1 MGGISKSFSLLLIV
15 ILAASSL
22 IMAKPAFA
30 QTLTPSVPTF
40 SLKFIQA
47 SYIVTTTD
55 PYTGVNVTQQVDNNT
70 IDVIIKNQPFTA
82 YYDAS
87 SNSTISVYY
96 NVQVKG
102 HYAENW
108 TDVYTSDNYPT
119 QSNSSDYTVLSL
131 PSNYPASGQVDF
143 QVQAIIGNVTQVFI
157 PNYLPVPP
165 QFRFYEPSSGS
176 YESVWIAEATS
187 DWSNTQ
193 TVTISAASASPSPTP
208 TVPEFPTWTIL
219 PLFAVAILLS
229 TVIIRRRIPQKKIAS

>member
-1 MGGISKSFSLLLIV
+1 MGSISKSFPLLLIV
-15 ILAASSL
+15 LLAVSSL
-22 IMAKPAFA
+22 IMATPAFA

-47 SYIVTTTD
+47 SYIVTTTN

-70 IDVIIKNQPFTA
+70 IDVIIKNQPFTT

-87 SNSTISVYY
+87 SNSTISLYY

-108 TDVYTSDNYPT
+108 TDVYTDNYPT

-176 YESVWIAEATS
+176 YESIWIAEATS
-187 DWSNTQ
+187 NWSNTQ
-193 TVTISAASASPSPTP
+193 TITISAASASPSPTP
-208 TVPEFPTWTIL
+208 TVPELPYCTLLIVVICGTIT
-219 PLFAVAILLS
+219 AIAL
-229 TVIIRRRIPQKKIAS
+229 VFKKSRSSFSLH